1 MNFPSILVSG
11 SELSAEGSQ
20 SVLFRPTYAPP
31 RPSTPSTSEG
41 VKGTVLDTVSE
52 VHQVSSSFYL
62 LPSPTPTWE
71 RGWKKDLGKH
81 SWRQLIPPDSRKIP
95 ASTEAS
101 TLKTH
106 YWFPCRD
113 ARGQSSCHCHTTF
126 LFIFMNDFDLKK
138 IWGDYRSKHQLKT
151 QDKDTKNKC
160 TKRKSKINYCCCCC

>member
-11 SELSAEGSQ
+11 SELSAGGSQ
-20 SVLFRPTYAPP
+20 AVLFRPL
-31 RPSTPSTSEG
+31 RPTLAG
-41 VKGTVLDTVSE
+41 VEGTVPDTVSE

-71 RGWKKDLGKH
+71 RGGKKDLGKP
-81 SWRQLIPPDSRKIP
+81 SWRQLIPPDTGKIP
-95 ASTEAS
+95 DSTEAS

-113 ARGQSSCHCHTTF
+113 AYGQSSCHCHTTF

-138 IWGDYRSKHQLKT
+138 IWDYRSKHQLQT
-151 QDKDTKNKC
+151 QGKDTKNKC
-160 TKRKSKINYCCCCC
+160 IKRKK